1 MAKGTLILGVGNLLL
16 SDEGVGVHVARRLQA
31 ATLPEDVE
39 VLDGGTTGYELMDVV
54 CGRDRLVV
62 VDCLG
67 APEPPGTIVRAS
79 PDELE
84 LDWPAVCSA
93 HQTGLRE
100 LFQGIRRNCPEMEV
114 VVIGIVPEKAGV
126 PGMELSETIA
136 RRLSRLE
143 SLVLETAVMRSG
155 ESAVRRSTS

>member
-31 ATLPEDVE
+31 GPLPEEVE
-39 VLDGGTTGYELMDVV
+39 VLDGGTGGFELMDVV
-54 CGRDRLVV
+54 RGKERLVV
-62 VDCLG
+62 VDCLA
-67 APEPPGTIVRAS
+67 APEPPGTIVRAT

-84 LDWPAVCSA
+84 LDWPSVSSA

-126 PGMELSETIA
+126 PGLGLSETIA
-136 RRLSRLE
+136 QRLSRLE
-143 SLVLETAVMRSG
+143 SLVLETAIG
-155 ESAVRRSTS
+155 